1 MWKGLVPAEGHDALA
16 QQRLSIHVPD
26 DDGRLVVLVQRYVE
40 VHVQRGVPRDHFQL
54 QSGESAVP

>member
-1 MWKGLVPAEGHDALA
+1 MPAEGHDALA

-26 DDGRLVVLVQRYVE
+26 DDGRLVALVQRHVE
-40 VHVQRGVPRDHFQL
+40 IHVQRGVPRDHFQL